1 MKQELNPSLSKE
13 NIKTELIQK
22 SPLRGDSGGSQ
33 IIECVPNFSEGRNMG
48 IINKILDEIKSVD
61 GVKLIDV
68 DPGKATNRT
77 VVTFVGEPN
86 EVCEAAFRAVKMASE
101 VIDMSKHH
109 GEHPRF
115 GATDVLPLIPIK
127 GITMEE
133 TTEYAHKLGKR
144 IGEELGIPIYFYEFA
159 ATEEKRRNLANC
171 RAGEYEGLPQ
181 KITNPEWKP
190 DFGPYEMTP
199 QVVKS
204 GAIAL
209 SARNFLIAYNVNLNT
224 TSTRWANSIAFDI
237 REKGRVKRDGNPLTG
252 KIVKDEQGNA
262 VYTPGL
268 LRGVKG
274 IGWFIEEY
282 GIAQL
287 SFNIT
292 DTTTVSM
299 HQVFELACERAAMRG
314 IRITGSELVGV
325 VPLQS
330 MLDAGKYFL
339 RKQHRSTGISDEE
352 ILKIAVKSLG
362 LDELTPFDPKKKI
375 IEYLME
381 DELQKNLVDMTV
393 KQFTLETASESAAPG
408 GGSVAAC
415 MGAMGAA
422 LGTMVA
428 NLSAH
433 KKGWDDRWE
442 EFSNWAEKGKTF
454 HDELLKLIDEDTL
467 AFNGIMDAFG
477 LPQKSEEEKLHRKE
491 TIQRATRHAME
502 IPFRVM
508 QVSFD
513 SMEVMMEMAQTGNP
527 NSVSDAGVGA
537 LAARSAVLGAGLNV
551 RINAGSLTDKE
562 FASQLLQQVNVL
574 ERKTTELEGQIL
586 EIVNRKIERK

>member
-1 MKQELNPSLSKE
+1 MN
-13 NIKTELIQK
+13 
-22 SPLRGDSGGSQ
+22 R
-33 IIECVPNFSEGRNMG
+33 IIECVPNFSEGNNME
-48 IINKILDEIKSVD
+48 IINRIVDEINSVE
-61 GVKLIDV
+61 GVKVIDV

-77 VVTFVGEPN
+77 VITFVGSPD
-86 EVCEAAFRAVKMASE
+86 EVCEAAFRAVRKASE
-101 VIDMSKHH
+101 LIDMSKHK

-115 GATDVLPLIPIK
+115 GATDVLPLIPVK

-133 TTEYAHKLGKR
+133 TVEYARKLGKR

-181 KITNPEWKP
+181 KIADPAWKP
-190 DFGPYEMTP
+190 DFGATAFNE
-199 QVVKS
+199 VVRRS

-224 TSTRWANSIAFDI
+224 TSTRWANSIAYDI
-237 REKGRVKRDGNPLTG
+237 REKGRVKREGNTLTG
-252 KIVKDEQGNA
+252 KIVNDEQGNK

-268 LRGVKG
+268 LKGVKG
-274 IGWFIEEY
+274 IGWYIEEY

-292 DTTTVSM
+292 DITVASM
-299 HQVFELACERAAMRG
+299 HQVFELACERAALRG
-314 IRITGSELVGV
+314 IRVTGSELVGV
-325 VPLQS
+325 IPLKA

-339 RKQHRSTGISDEE
+339 RKQKRSIGISDEE

-362 LDELTPFDPKKKI
+362 LDELAPFDPKKKI

-381 DELQKNLVDMTV
+381 ESSQKKLVDMTLSR
-393 KQFTLETASESAAPG
+393 FTRETASESAAPG
-408 GGSVAAC
+408 GGSISAT

-422 LGTMVA
+422 LGSMVA

-442 EFSNWAEKGKTF
+442 EFSEWADKGKICQ
-454 HDELLKLIDEDTL
+454 DELLRLIDLDTE
-467 AFNGIMDAFG
+467 AFNGIMEAFG
-477 LPQKSEEEKLHRKE
+477 LPQKNEEDKLKR
-491 TIQRATRHAME
+491 TAAIQQATRTAME

-508 QVSFD
+508 QVSYE
-513 SMEVMMEMAQTGNP
+513 SMEVLMAMAKTGNP

-562 FASQLLQQVNVL
+562 YTTQLLRKASLL
-574 ERKTTELEGQIL
+574 EQLAIELESQIL
-586 EIVNRKIERK
+586 EIVNGKIKGGE

>member
-1 MKQELNPSLSKE
+1 MN
-13 NIKTELIQK
+13 
-22 SPLRGDSGGSQ
+22 R
-33 IIECVPNFSEGRNMG
+33 IIECVPNFSEGNNME
-48 IINKILDEIKSVD
+48 IINRIAQAIKSVE
-61 GVKLIDV
+61 GVKLIDI

-77 VVTFVGEPN
+77 VMTFVGSPED
-86 EVCEAAFRAVKMASE
+86 VSEAAFRAVKKAAE
-101 VIDMSKHH
+101 LIDMSKHK

-133 TTEYAHKLGKR
+133 TVEYARKLGKR

-171 RAGEYEGLPQ
+171 RAGEYEGLQQ
-181 KITNPEWKP
+181 KISDHSWKP
-190 DFGPYEMTP
+190 DYGAIEYNEI
-199 QVVKS
+199 VRKS

-224 TSTRWANSIAFDI
+224 TSTRWANSIAYDI
-237 REKGRVKRDGNPLTG
+237 REKGRVKREGNQLTG
-252 KIVKDEQGNA
+252 KIVKDEQGNK
-262 VYTPGL
+262 VYCPGL
-268 LRGVKG
+268 LKGVKG
-274 IGWFIEEY
+274 IGWYIEEY

-292 DTTTVSM
+292 DISVVSM
-299 HQVFELACERAAMRG
+299 HQVFEVACERAALRG
-314 IRITGSELVGV
+314 IRVTGSELVGV
-325 VPLQS
+325 IPLQA

-339 RKQHRSTGISDEE
+339 RKQKRSTGISDEE
-352 ILKIAVKSLG
+352 ILKIAIKSLG
-362 LDELTPFDPKKKI
+362 LDELAPFDPKKKI

-381 DELQKNLVDMTV
+381 DTTQQKLIDLSL
-393 KQFTLETASESAAPG
+393 KQFTQETASESAAPG
-408 GGSVAAC
+408 GGSISAC

-433 KKGWDDRWE
+433 KKGWEDRWE
-442 EFSNWAEKGKTF
+442 EFSDWADKGKSYQE
-454 HDELLKLIDEDTL
+454 ELLRLIDLDTM

-477 LPQKSEEEKLHRKE
+477 LPQKNEEEKLKRSE
-491 TIQRATRHAME
+491 AIQRATRRAME

-508 QVSFD
+508 QVSFE
-513 SMEVMMEMAQTGNP
+513 SMEVMMAMAKTGNP

-551 RINAGSLTDKE
+551 RINAGSLADKE
-562 FASQLLQQVNVL
+562 YTTQLIKKVNLL
-574 ERKTTELEGQIL
+574 EQITIELEGQIL
-586 EIVNRKIERK
+586 EIVNQKIIGA

>member
-1 MKQELNPSLSKE
+1 VVKLNIM
-13 NIKTELIQK
+13 N
-22 SPLRGDSGGSQ
+22 Q
-33 IIECVPNFSEGRNMG
+33 IIECVPNFSEGKDRG

-77 VVTFVGEPN
+77 VVTFVGEP
-86 EVCEAAFRAVKMASE
+86 EAVCEAAFRAVKKAAE
-101 VIDMSKHH
+101 LIDMSKHQ

-127 GITMEE
+127 GITMDE
-133 TTEYAHKLGKR
+133 TAEFARKLGKR
-144 IGEELGIPIYFYEFA
+144 IGDELGIPVYCYEFA
-159 ATEEKRRNLANC
+159 AVEEKRQNLANC

-181 KITNPEWKP
+181 KLTDSAWKP
-190 DFGPYEMTP
+190 DFGPAAFT
-199 QVVKS
+199 QNVRKT
-204 GAIAL
+204 GATAL
-209 SARNFLIAYNVNLNT
+209 SARNFLIAYNVNLNS

-237 REKGRVKRDGNPLTG
+237 REKGRVKREGNSLTG
-252 KIVKDEQGNA
+252 KIVKDELGNP
-262 VYTPGL
+262 VYIPGL
-268 LRGVKG
+268 LKGVKG
-274 IGWFIEEY
+274 IGWYIEEY
-282 GIAQL
+282 GITQL

-292 DTTTVSM
+292 DTSLISM
-299 HQVFELACERAAMRG
+299 HQVFELACERAALRG
-314 IRITGSELVGV
+314 IRVTGSELVGV
-325 VPLQS
+325 VPLQA

-339 RKQHRSTGISDEE
+339 RKQHRSTGISDDE
-352 ILKIAVKSLG
+352 ILKIAIKSLG

-381 DELQKNLVDMTV
+381 DESKKKLIDLSV

-428 NLSAH
+428 NLTAH

-442 EFSNWAEKGKTF
+442 EFSCWAEKGKTF
-454 HDELLKLIDEDTL
+454 HDELLRLIDEDTL

-477 LPQKSEEEKLHRKE
+477 LPQKNEEQKRYRKE
-491 TIQRATRHAME
+491 TIQTATRKAME

-508 QVSFD
+508 QVSYE
-513 SMEVMMEMAQTGNP
+513 SMEVMINMAQTGNP

-562 FASQLLQQVNVL
+562 FASQLLEQVNVL
-574 ERKTTELEGQIL
+574 EQKAMELEGQIL
-586 EIVNRKIERK
+586 DIVNRKIAGI

>member
-1 MKQELNPSLSKE
+1 MN
-13 NIKTELIQK
+13 
-22 SPLRGDSGGSQ
+22 R
-33 IIECVPNFSEGRNMG
+33 IIECVPNFSEGNNME
-48 IINKILDEIKSVD
+48 IINRIVEEINSVE
-61 GVKLIDV
+61 GVKVIDI

-77 VVTFVGEPN
+77 VVTFVGSPD
-86 EVCEAAFRAVKMASE
+86 EVCEAAFRAVKKASE
-101 VIDMSKHH
+101 LIDMSKHK

-115 GATDVLPLIPIK
+115 GATDVLPLIPVK

-133 TTEYAHKLGKR
+133 TVELARKLGMR

-181 KITNPEWKP
+181 KLADPAWKP
-190 DFGPYEMTP
+190 DFGASAFNE
-199 QVVKS
+199 VVRKT

-224 TSTRWANSIAFDI
+224 TSTRWANSIVYDI
-237 REKGRVKRDGNPLTG
+237 REKGRVKREGNTLTG
-252 KIVKDEQGNA
+252 KIIKDENGNK
-262 VYTPGL
+262 VYNPGL
-268 LRGVKG
+268 LKGVKG
-274 IGWFIEEY
+274 IGWYIEEY

-292 DTTTVSM
+292 DISIVSM
-299 HQVFELACERAAMRG
+299 HQVFELACERAALRG
-314 IRITGSELVGV
+314 IRVTGSELVGV
-325 VPLQS
+325 IPLMA

-339 RKQHRSTGISDEE
+339 RKQKRSTGISDDE

-362 LDELTPFDPKKKI
+362 LDELAPFDPKKKI

-381 DELQKNLVDMTV
+381 EASQKKLVDLSV
-393 KQFTLETASESAAPG
+393 KQFTHETASESAAPG
-408 GGSVAAC
+408 GGSISAT

-422 LGTMVA
+422 LGSMVA

-433 KKGWDDRWE
+433 KKGWEERWE
-442 EFSNWAEKGKTF
+442 EFSNWADKGKIYQ
-454 HDELLKLIDEDTL
+454 DELLRLIDMDTQ
-467 AFNGIMDAFG
+467 AFNGIMAALS
-477 LPQKSEEEKLHRKE
+477 LPQKNEQDKMNRTAS
-491 TIQRATRHAME
+491 IQQATRTAME

-508 QVSFD
+508 QVSYE
-513 SMEVMMEMAQTGNP
+513 SMEVLMAMAKTGNP
-527 NSVSDAGVGA
+527 NSVSDAGVGV

-562 FASQLLQQVNVL
+562 YTTQLLKKASLL
-574 ERKTTELEGQIL
+574 EQLTIELESQIL
-586 EIVNRKIERK
+586 EIVNGKIGGE

>member
-1 MKQELNPSLSKE
+1 MNK
-13 NIKTELIQK
+13 
-22 SPLRGDSGGSQ
+22 
-33 IIECVPNFSEGRNMG
+33 IIECVPNFSEGRDRR
-48 IINKILDEIKSVD
+48 IIDKILEAIKSVD

-77 VVTFVGEPN
+77 VVTFVGAPD
-86 EVCEAAFRAVKMASE
+86 EVCEAAFRAVKMAAE

-127 GITMEE
+127 GISMEE
-133 TTEYAHKLGKR
+133 TVEYARKLGKR
-144 IGEELGIPIYFYEFA
+144 IGDELGIPIFCYEFA
-159 ATEEKRRNLANC
+159 ASEEKRRNLANC

-181 KITNPEWKP
+181 KLVDPAWKP
-190 DFGPYEMTP
+190 DFGPAEMTP

-237 REKGRVKRDGNPLTG
+237 REKGRVKREGNSLTG
-252 KIVKDEQGNA
+252 KIIKDNLGNA
-262 VYTPGL
+262 VYTLGL
-268 LRGVKG
+268 LKGVKG
-274 IGWFIEEY
+274 IGWYIEEY

-292 DTTTVSM
+292 DTNAVPL
-299 HQVFELACERAAMRG
+299 HQLFELACERAAIRG
-314 IRITGSELVGV
+314 IRVTGSELVGV
-325 VPLQS
+325 IPLKI

-339 RKQHRSTGISDEE
+339 RKQHRSTGISDDE

-362 LDELTPFDPKKKI
+362 LDELVLFDPKKKI

-381 DELQKNLVDMTV
+381 GQVNNKLVDLTV

-408 GGSVAAC
+408 GGSVSAC

-433 KKGWDDRWE
+433 KKGWEDRWE
-442 EFSNWAEKGKTF
+442 EFSNWAEKGKNY
-454 HDELLKLIDEDTL
+454 HDELVRLIDEDTL

-477 LPQKSEEEKLHRKE
+477 LSQKTENEKSIRKVA
-491 TIQRATRHAME
+491 IQQATRHAME

-508 QVSFD
+508 QLSYE
-513 SMEVMMEMAQTGNP
+513 SMEVMKAMAETGNP

-551 RINAGSLTDKE
+551 KINAGSLTDKE
-562 FASQLLQQVNVL
+562 FVAQMLKQVN
-574 ERKTTELEGQIL
+574 ELEEKTRLLENQIL
-586 EIVNRKIERK
+586 KIVNQKIIGV

>member
-1 MKQELNPSLSKE
+1 MPLSELSALVVNL
-13 NIKTELIQK
+13 NIMN
-22 SPLRGDSGGSQ
+22 Q
-33 IIECVPNFSEGRNMG
+33 IIECVPNFSVGRDRG
-48 IINKILDEIKSVD
+48 IINKILEVIKSVD

-77 VVTFVGEPN
+77 VVTFVGEP
-86 EVCEAAFRAVKMASE
+86 EAVCEAAFRAVKMASE
-101 VIDMSKHH
+101 IIDMSKHH

-181 KITNPEWKP
+181 KLSDPAWKP
-190 DFGPYEMTP
+190 DYGPSEMTP

-224 TSTRWANSIAFDI
+224 TSPRWANSITFDI

-252 KIVKDEQGNA
+252 KMVKDELGNP
-262 VYTPGL
+262 VYVPGL
-268 LRGVKG
+268 LKGVKG

-292 DTTTVSM
+292 DTKTASM
-299 HQVFELACERAAMRG
+299 HQVFELACERAALRG
-314 IRITGSELVGV
+314 IRVTGSELVGV
-325 VPLQS
+325 VPLQAL
-330 MLDAGKYFL
+330 LDAGKYFL
-339 RKQHRSTGISDEE
+339 RKQRRSTGISDEE

-362 LDELTPFDPKKKI
+362 LDELTPFDPKNKI

-381 DELQKNLVDMTV
+381 DESKKKLIELNV

-442 EFSNWAEKGKTF
+442 EFSCWAEKGKAY
-454 HDELLKLIDEDTL
+454 HDELLCLIDEDTV

-477 LPQKSEEEKLHRKE
+477 LPQKTEEEKLYRKE
-491 TIQRATRHAME
+491 AIQAATRKAME

-508 QVSFD
+508 QVSYE
-513 SMEVMMEMAQTGNP
+513 SMDVMMNMAQTGNP

-551 RINAGSLTDKE
+551 RINGASLTDKE
-562 FASQLLQQVNVL
+562 FASQLLQQASIL
-574 ERKTTELEGQIL
+574 EQKAMELEGQIL
-586 EIVNRKIERK
+586 DIVNRKIGGI

>member
-1 MKQELNPSLSKE
+1 MN
-13 NIKTELIQK
+13 
-22 SPLRGDSGGSQ
+22 R
-33 IIECVPNFSEGRNMG
+33 IIECVPNFSEGNNME
-48 IINKILDEIKSVD
+48 IINRIVDEINSVE
-61 GVKLIDV
+61 GVKVIDV

-77 VVTFVGEPN
+77 VITFVGSPD
-86 EVCEAAFRAVKMASE
+86 EVCEAAFRAVRKASE
-101 VIDMSKHH
+101 LIDMSKHK

-115 GATDVLPLIPIK
+115 GATDVLPLIPVK

-133 TTEYAHKLGKR
+133 TVEYARKLGKR
-144 IGEELGIPIYFYEFA
+144 IGDELGIPIYFYEFA

-181 KITNPEWKP
+181 KIADPAWKP
-190 DFGPYEMTP
+190 DFGATAFNE
-199 QVVKS
+199 VVRRS

-224 TSTRWANSIAFDI
+224 TSTRWANSIAYDI
-237 REKGRVKRDGNPLTG
+237 REKGRVKREGNTLTG
-252 KIVKDEQGNA
+252 KIVNDEQGNK

-268 LRGVKG
+268 LKGVKG
-274 IGWFIEEY
+274 IGWYIEEY

-292 DTTTVSM
+292 DITVASM
-299 HQVFELACERAAMRG
+299 HQVFELACERAALRG
-314 IRITGSELVGV
+314 IRVTGSELVGV
-325 VPLQS
+325 IPLKA

-339 RKQHRSTGISDEE
+339 RKQKRSIGISDEE

-362 LDELTPFDPKKKI
+362 LDELAPFDPKKKI

-381 DELQKNLVDMTV
+381 ESSQKKLVDMTLSR
-393 KQFTLETASESAAPG
+393 FTRETASESAAPG
-408 GGSVAAC
+408 GGSISAT

-422 LGTMVA
+422 LGSMVA

-442 EFSNWAEKGKTF
+442 EFSEWADKGKICQ
-454 HDELLKLIDEDTL
+454 DELLRLIDLDTE
-467 AFNGIMDAFG
+467 AFNGIMEAFG
-477 LPQKSEEEKLHRKE
+477 LPQKNEEDKLKR
-491 TIQRATRHAME
+491 TAAIQQATRTAME

-508 QVSFD
+508 QVSYE
-513 SMEVMMEMAQTGNP
+513 SMEVLMAMAKTGNP

-562 FASQLLQQVNVL
+562 YTTQLLRKASLL
-574 ERKTTELEGQIL
+574 EQLAIELESQIL
-586 EIVNRKIERK
+586 EIVNGKIKGGE